1 MPAKF
6 EEDSLI
12 WVAADQPL
20 KDNSFL
26 SAKIL
31 DLCKDVPIFWL
42 RPTYPNSRTA
52 LLLLSLSVFSIPL
65 FIFFRVK
72 DISEK
77 TYSIMYNKNIC

>member
-6 EEDSLI
+6 EEDSLF

-42 RPTYPNSRTA
+42 RPTYPNSRA
-52 LLLLSLSVFSIPL
+52 SSYCSLCLCVLLLVHFVSSLG
-65 FIFFRVK
+65 
-72 DISEK
+72 
-77 TYSIMYNKNIC
+77 

>member
-42 RPTYPNSRTA
+42 RPTYPKSRTHSYCSLCLFV
-52 LLLLSLSVFSIPL
+52 LLLAQVL
-65 FIFFRVK
+65 
-72 DISEK
+72 
-77 TYSIMYNKNIC
+77 